1 MIRKPLPKSLPAGGE
16 GPESARSPLSTWWGG
31 AGGRAFLRG
40 IAKHPTLT
48 LGVVVIAVY
57 VVVALFGPHFA
68 PYAPAK
74 THPRNTF
81 ESPSSAFWLGTDKF
95 GRDILS
101 RIIYAT
107 RLDLSIALVV
117 AASAFSVGSLIGGMA
132 GYYGGWLDD
141 ILMRVVDILFAFPAF
156 ILAMVITGVLG
167 DKVENVIIAIT
178 IAYAP
183 YFIRLTRSEMLSIRT
198 YQYADAALSVGNPR
212 WRVMVFHLL
221 PNALTPSLIQMALVA
236 GWAILDAAGL
246 AFLGLGITPPT
257 AEWGIM
263 VSEGAQRIITGE
275 WWVWLFPGV
284 AIVLA
289 AFAFNLIGDGMR
301 DLSAREEQ

>member
-1 MIRKPLPKSLPAGGE
+1 MSVVRLARLVARHRTLSLGM
-16 GPESARSPLSTWWGG
+16 L
-31 AGGRAFLRG
+31 
-40 IAKHPTLT
+40 
-48 LGVVVIAVY
+48 VIALY
-57 VVVALFGPHFA
+57 VTIALIGPRLTSYE
-68 PYAPAK
+68 PSK

-81 ESPSSAFWLGTDKF
+81 ERPSSEFLLGTDKF
-95 GRDILS
+95 GRDILT

-107 RLDLSIALVV
+107 RLDLGIALSV
-117 AASAFSVGSLIGGMA
+117 AMSAFSIGSLIGGAA

-141 ILMRVVDILFAFPAF
+141 ILMRAVDILFAFPAF

-167 DKVENVIIAIT
+167 DTVQNVITAVA
-178 IAYAP
+178 IAYVP
-183 YFIRLTRSEMLSIRT
+183 YFIRLTRSEMLTIRT
-198 YQYADAALSVGNPR
+198 YQYADAALSVGNPP

-236 GWAILDAAGL
+236 GWAILDTAGL

-257 AEWGIM
+257 AEWGVM
-263 VSEGAQRIITGE
+263 VSEGAQRIISGE
-275 WWVWLFPGV
+275 WWVWLFPGL

-289 AFAFNLIGDGMR
+289 AFAFNLIGDGLR